1 MDRWQ
6 RVRRP
11 LQALAVVVVVLVWAV
26 YLSHG
31 VDLKALAATLSRA
44 RPLPMALAAVLVAL
58 IPLARS
64 AYWKSILVTAE
75 PVPYRLLV
83 RYTLACNA
91 ANAVLPARAGDAMR
105 VWLLRDRHGVPVAQ
119 TAAAVVLE
127 KVADLL
133 SLVLLV
139 LPLPWLL
146 PKLPEGIGSAMR
158 TVLVLALVVIA
169 VLAVASRHATRVR
182 WLSGLEVLGRP
193 ILVLRAFGA
202 IVVTWL
208 LDLGSVLLVM
218 SAVGLA
224 GHLEDALLVLL
235 FVNLAT
241 AIPATPGQLGT
252 HELGALT
259 ALRLQG
265 VAAEPAVAFALLYHA
280 VQLLVVMLLGLLD
293 ARALLTSRAR
303 A

>member
-1 MDRWQ
+1 MAA
-6 RVRRP
+6 
-11 LQALAVVVVVLVWAV
+11 ALVVVLGWAL
-26 YLSHG
+26 YLARS
-31 VDLKALAATLSRA
+31 VDLHAVAATLSRA
-44 RPLPMALAAVLVAL
+44 RALPMALAAVLVAV

-64 AYWKSILVTAE
+64 AYWKIILVRAE

-105 VWLLRDRHGVPVAQ
+105 LWLLRDRHGVPIAQ
-119 TAAAVVLE
+119 TAAAAVLE

-133 SLVLLV
+133 SLVVLV

-146 PKLPEGIGSAMR
+146 PRLPEGIGSAMR
-158 TVLVLALVVIA
+158 TVLVVALAVIVA
-169 VLAVASRHATRVR
+169 LAVAGRHATRVR
-182 WLSGLEVLGRP
+182 WLSGLEVLQRP
-193 ILVLRAFGA
+193 VLVLRACGA

-208 LDLGSVLLVM
+208 LDLGCVLLVM

-224 GHLEDALLVLL
+224 ARLEDALLVLL

-280 VQLLVVMLLGLLD
+280 VQLAVVMLLGLLD